1 MSARPSFQLLIYRA
15 WVETERYVLL
25 PTVRAE
31 AQRQVRTIDLPAE
44 HATALVDLL
53 VDEVLDRRYIASAPP
68 HDGLEEPA
76 VLRRVDGTSVYTI
89 AGAEL
94 YTSRR
99 ILDPEARLVDAAG
112 RHDGVAVEHTA
123 DHYPGFPAYR

>member
-1 MSARPSFQLLIYRA
+1 
-15 WVETERYVLL
+15 
-25 PTVRAE
+25 
-31 AQRQVRTIDLPAE
+31 
-44 HATALVDLL
+44 
-53 VDEVLDRRYIASAPP
+53 
-68 HDGLEEPA
+68 

-99 ILDPEARLVDAAG
+99 ILDPEASLVDVAG

>member
-1 MSARPSFQLLIYRA
+1 
-15 WVETERYVLL
+15 
-25 PTVRAE
+25 
-31 AQRQVRTIDLPAE
+31 
-44 HATALVDLL
+44 
-53 VDEVLDRRYIASAPP
+53 
-68 HDGLEEPA
+68 
-76 VLRRVDGTSVYTI
+76 LRRVDGTSVYTI

-99 ILDPEARLVDAAG
+99 TLDPEARLVDAAG